1 MVQGARRVSKRGRRS
16 SSEKLARLLGVRR
29 ATAGKEKDPPVRCDA
44 VSAGWGFAGLA
55 LASRLH
61 GWFFLMDKGP
71 VGEGKSSA

>member
-1 MVQGARRVSKRGRRS
+1 
-16 SSEKLARLLGVRR
+16 
-29 ATAGKEKDPPVRCDA
+29 VRCDA